1 MIAMDKLRGAVLA
14 IILAW
19 GWKRAAIALVAGAL
33 SALAM
38 APFNAWPVLF
48 LTFPVMV
55 WLIDGAG
62 AGRWRGVPAAAMAG
76 WWFGLGYFVPGL
88 YWIGYAF
95 LVDAPTF
102 AWLLP
107 FAVLGLPAY
116 LALFTALG
124 FALAR
129 LIWTREAT
137 RVIALA
143 ASLTLSEWLRGQVLT
158 GFPWNAFGYA
168 LTEPLALAQTAS
180 LIGLWGL
187 TFLSVAIFASPA
199 VLIDGNTRGRRPWIA
214 PVAALALLVAMGIFG
229 GVRLALQPTALV
241 AKVKLRIMQP
251 NLQQDVKFNYAAKAE
266 VMQKYLALSDRAS
279 GPQSTGVRDAS
290 ILIWPE
296 SAFPFFL
303 TREADAMAQIA
314 ELLPKGTIL
323 ITGSVRAPD
332 LPPGVRITRAY
343 NSIYVIDHDGSVLSV
358 YDKVHLVPFGEY
370 LPFQDWMEKLGF
382 VQLTKVQGGFIAGA
396 RRRPM
401 DVPNAPRM
409 LPLICYEAIFPGDV
423 ASRDDRPGWMIN
435 LTNDGWFGNSTGPY
449 QHLQQA
455 RVRAIEQGLPMVRA
469 ANTGISAVIDPM
481 GRIIARLGLGVEGVL
496 DANLPSAIAPT
507 IYARVGDIPAAV
519 MVAIGLLVVLRRR
532 VIKRDLLTCCMFI
545 LGFGYQQK
553 FRQVKMPQLTDRP
566 SNSHS
571 APAHREQVSSL
582 LKFSAF
588 VPKLQSKI

>member
-1 MIAMDKLRGAVLA
+1 MIAADKLRNAVLA
-14 IILAW
+14 ILLAW

-48 LTFPVMV
+48 LTLPVMV

-62 AGRWRGVPAAAMAG
+62 AGRWRGVPAAALTG

-116 LALFTALG
+116 LALFTAFG

-129 LIWTREAT
+129 LIWTREGT

-143 ASLTLSEWLRGQVLT
+143 ASLTLSEWLRGQMLT

-199 VLIDGNTRGRRPWIA
+199 TLIDGGTRGRRPWIA
-214 PVAALALLVAMGIFG
+214 PALALALLIAMGIFG

-314 ELLPKGTIL
+314 ELLPVGTVL
-323 ITGSVRAPD
+323 ITGSVRPPD
-332 LPPGVRITRAY
+332 LPPGVRITRVY

-358 YDKVHLVPFGEY
+358 YDKLHLVPFGEF
-370 LPFQDWMEKLGF
+370 LPFQDWMERIGF
-382 VQLTKVQGGFIAGA
+382 VQLTKVQSGFIAGA

-401 DVPNAPRM
+401 DLPNAPRV
-409 LPLICYEAIFPGDV
+409 LPLICYEAIFPGDI

-469 ANTGISAVIDPM
+469 ANTGVSAVIDPV
-481 GRIIARLGLGVEGVL
+481 GRVIARLGLGVEGVL

-507 IYARVGDIPAAV
+507 VYARLGDVPAAV
-519 MVAIGLLVVLRRR
+519 MVAAGLLVVLRRR
-532 VIKRDLLTCCMFI
+532 VIRRT
-545 LGFGYQQK
+545 
-553 FRQVKMPQLTDRP
+553 
-566 SNSHS
+566 S
-571 APAHREQVSSL
+571 
-582 LKFSAF
+582 
-588 VPKLQSKI
+588 

>member
-1 MIAMDKLRGAVLA
+1 MKAMNKLRAVGLA
-14 IILAW
+14 IILSW

-33 SALAM
+33 SSLAM

-62 AGRWRGVPAAAMAG
+62 GGRMQGLPAAAMAG

-102 AWLLP
+102 AWLMP

-116 LALFTALG
+116 LALFPAFG
-124 FALAR
+124 FGLAR
-129 LIWTREAT
+129 LIWNKDGS
-137 RVIALA
+137 RVLALA
-143 ASLTLSEWLRGQVLT
+143 ASLTASEWLRGHVLT

-168 LTEPLALAQTAS
+168 LTNPLALAQAAS

-199 VLIDGNTRGRRPWIA
+199 VLIDGNSRGRRPWVA
-214 PVAALALLVAMGIFG
+214 PVVALLVLMAMGIFG
-229 GVRLALQPTALV
+229 AVRLGLQPTTTV
-241 AKVKLRIMQP
+241 ANVKLRIMQP
-251 NLQQDVKFNYAAKAE
+251 NLQQDARFNYAAKAE
-266 VMQKYLALSDRAS
+266 VMRKYLTLSDRAS

-303 TREADAMAQIA
+303 TREADAMAQIDD
-314 ELLPKGTIL
+314 LLPKGTIL

-332 LPPGVRITRAY
+332 LPPGTRITRAY
-343 NSIYVIDHDGSVLSV
+343 NSIYAIDHDGSVLSI
-358 YDKVHLVPFGEY
+358 YDKLHLVPFGEF

-382 VQLTKVQGGFIAGA
+382 VQLTKVQGGFIPGTG
-396 RRRPM
+396 RRAM
-401 DVPNAPRM
+401 EIPNAPRA
-409 LPLICYEAIFPGDV
+409 LPLICYEAIFPDEV
-423 ASRDDRPGWMIN
+423 AARGDRPGWIIN
-435 LTNDGWFGNSTGPY
+435 LTNDGWFGISTGPY

-455 RVRAIEQGLPMVRA
+455 RLRAIEQGLPVVRA

-481 GRIIARLGLGVEGVL
+481 GRIVARLGLGVEGVL
-496 DANLPSAIAPT
+496 DSGLPAAIAPT
-507 IYARVGDIPAAV
+507 IYARSGDIPTAMLVAA
-519 MVAIGLLVVLRRR
+519 ALILVIRRR
-532 VIKRDLLTCCMFI
+532 VTKRSRL
-545 LGFGYQQK
+545 
-553 FRQVKMPQLTDRP
+553 
-566 SNSHS
+566 
-571 APAHREQVSSL
+571 
-582 LKFSAF
+582 
-588 VPKLQSKI
+588 

>member
-1 MIAMDKLRGAVLA
+1 MKAADKLRTAGLA
-14 IILAW
+14 IILSW
-19 GWKRAAIALVAGAL
+19 GWKRAAIALAAGAL

-38 APFNAWPVLF
+38 APFNAWPVL
-48 LTFPVMV
+48 LVTFPVMV

-62 AGRWRGVPAAAMAG
+62 AGRRRGVPAAAMAG
-76 WWFGLGYFVPGL
+76 WWFGLGYFMPGL
-88 YWIGYAF
+88 YWIGDAF

-102 AWLLP
+102 AWLMP

-116 LALFTALG
+116 LALFTAFG

-129 LIWTREAT
+129 LIWTRDAS

-180 LIGLWGL
+180 LIGLWGM
-187 TFLSVAIFASPA
+187 TFLSVAILASPA
-199 VLIDGNTRGRRPWIA
+199 VLIDGTSRGRKPWIA
-214 PVAALALLVAMGIFG
+214 PVAAVLVLVVMGVFG
-229 GVRLALQPTALV
+229 IVRLALQPTMTV
-241 AKVKLRIMQP
+241 AGVKLRIMQP
-251 NLQQDVKFNYAAKAE
+251 NLQQDARFNYSAKPE
-266 VMQKYLALSDRAS
+266 VMQKYLTLSDRAS

-332 LPPGVRITRAY
+332 LPPGVNITRVY

-358 YDKVHLVPFGEY
+358 YDKLHLVPFGEF
-370 LPFQDWMEKLGF
+370 LPYQDWMEKLGF
-382 VQLTKVQGGFIAGA
+382 VQLTKVQGGFIPGT

-401 DVPNAPRM
+401 EIPNAPRM
-409 LPLICYEAIFPGDV
+409 LPLVCYEAIFPGDIV
-423 ASRDDRPGWMIN
+423 VRDDRPGWIVN
-435 LTNDGWFGNSTGPY
+435 LTNDGWFGISTGPY

-455 RVRAIEQGLPMVRA
+455 RLRAIEQGLPVVRA
-469 ANTGISAVIDPM
+469 ANTGVSAVIDPL
-481 GRIIARLGLGVEGVL
+481 GRMVARLGLGVEGVL
-496 DANLPSAIAPT
+496 DSSLPSAIPPT
-507 IYARVGDIPAAV
+507 IYARSGDIPAAIIV
-519 MVAIGLLVVLRRR
+519 IVAFAFVVRRR
-532 VIKRDLLTCCMFI
+532 VAR
-545 LGFGYQQK
+545 
-553 FRQVKMPQLTDRP
+553 
-566 SNSHS
+566 
-571 APAHREQVSSL
+571 
-582 LKFSAF
+582 
-588 VPKLQSKI
+588 